1 MMFWVIN
8 SITVMTQPSHCWKT
22 GRLFI
27 PFNPCD
33 RFILIEHFQSWHCK
47 GGRGGRLKISVPN
60 QVIGFAKGQP
70 SIRVHIFK
78 TYIIFSLYNMQD
90 TIHDLLCQY
99 FS

>member
-1 MMFWVIN
+1 MKFWVIN

-33 RFILIEHFQSWHCK
+33 RFILIEHFQSWHCEEGK
-47 GGRGGRLKISVPN
+47 KKRKLKIALPN
-60 QVIGFAKGQP
+60 QAIGFAKGQLCTEFT
-70 SIRVHIFK
+70 VLKHVL
-78 TYIIFSLYNMQD
+78 FSLNNMQD
-90 TIHDLLCQY
+90 TIHDLLCQC